1 MNPTLQNLLQRATQL
16 TQSGRLAEAS
26 DAIQRALRGAGGA
39 SASEAPTAAP
49 AVTAAGPGGRAG
61 LAGLLRRF
69 AAHPAAT
76 PAAPVPSA
84 TVTSAAVLDGC
95 VFELKP
101 SNGAAIRTGLAE
113 RPAPLCTPT
122 PTPTPTPTHAPT
134 HTPASPAGSDTF
146 LSASHHHAGLS
157 RAYKL
162 YTPPGA
168 AGRRLPLV
176 VMLHGCTQNPDDFA
190 AGTGMNSLAAE
201 QGFCVLYPAQSP
213 DANAQRCWNWFKHN
227 HQTRGSGEAA
237 LIASMTQA
245 VVAAQGLDAH
255 RVFIAGLSAGGAMAA
270 LVAAAYP
277 EVYAAVGVHSGLA
290 PGAASSL
297 PEALAAMRSGA
308 AGTGTGGMG
317 GLDGL
322 PGLGGLSGLSG
333 LAGLSSLP
341 GMGGAGPSKPP
352 RGAAQR
358 VATGAATNATSGVPT
373 IAFHGD
379 QDATVHPRNGQQV
392 IDAVLAGAAAG
403 AAAQAEQGTSPSGRR
418 HTRTVHHNAQ
428 GQPLAEH
435 WLLHGAG
442 HAWSGGSAQGSY
454 TDASGPDASRE
465 MWRFFKAQ
473 PVPVAAG

>member
-1 MNPTLQNLLQRATQL
+1 MNTTFQNLLKNAAQL
-16 TQSGRLAEAS
+16 TQSGRLAEATE
-26 DAIQRALRGAGGA
+26 AIQRALRDAAG
-39 SASEAPTAAP
+39 AP
-49 AVTAAGPGGRAG
+49 APAGDAPSG

-69 AAHPAAT
+69 RATLPATPDTPAT
-76 PAAPVPSA
+76 PAKSA
-84 TVTSAAVLDGC
+84 TVLDGC

-101 SNGAAIRTGLAE
+101 GELKPGEPKPGEVKPGSGAAPHTGLADRPQPAATPE
-113 RPAPLCTPT
+113 PAP
-122 PTPTPTPTHAPT
+122 APT
-134 HTPASPAGSDTF
+134 APAITTPAAGDTF
-146 LSASHHHAGLS
+146 ISGSHRHAGLT

-168 AGRRLPLV
+168 AGRQLPLV

-190 AGTGMNSLAAE
+190 AGTGMNTLAAE
-201 QGFCVLYPAQSP
+201 QGFCVLYPAQSA

-227 HQTRGSGEAA
+227 HQTRGSGEVA

-245 VVAAQGLDAH
+245 VVAAQGLDDS

-308 AGTGTGGMG
+308 GPAGAGGM
-317 GLDGL
+317 DGL
-322 PGLGGLSGLSG
+322 PGISGLGGLG
-333 LAGLSSLP
+333 GLSSLP
-341 GMGGAGPSKPP
+341 GL
-352 RGAAQR
+352 GAA
-358 VATGAATNATSGVPT
+358 GAAKPARGPVQPASAVPT

-392 IDAVLAGAAAG
+392 IDAVLAGAAPG
-403 AAAQAEQGTSPSGRR
+403 APAAPAEHGSSASGRR
-418 HTRTVHHNAQ
+418 HTRTVHRSAQ

-435 WLLHGAG
+435 WLLHGVG